1 MFTIKSS
8 IDERTLTERTEAAKA
23 VLAHADQIADD
34 SESHLRN
41 IWGLSLSP
49 RFPELKVSEHLRKH
63 TPCPSCRQVW
73 TIFRKESGALSMCR
87 LRRLGERT
95 TGKTSRI
102 E

>member
-41 IWGLSLSP
+41 IWGLSPLTS
-49 RFPELKVSEHLRKH
+49 FP
-63 TPCPSCRQVW
+63 
-73 TIFRKESGALSMCR
+73 
-87 LRRLGERT
+87 
-95 TGKTSRI
+95 
-102 E
+102 